1 MAKIS
6 LYDFYNKIIQTDE
19 FIIQA
24 SNTSGDDKNN
34 SNNYSIGLSFNILSL
49 SHKEK
54 LNMQIGKHEN
64 LVFSS
69 FSTNTDSAIRGAE
82 KINRKIIHNNLLKNG
97 ILNYKLDFKIFISC
111 LTKYKFVI
119 SPEGNGSDCHRHYEA
134 LLCGCIPIVEYNEEI
149 VKKYEGLPILYTRDY
164 TEITPEYLNMV
175 YKRMLFQ
182 KYNFFKLML
191 SYYSKSD
198 REEIKE
204 KGNFWCQKLLGK
216 KAYN

>member
-1 MAKIS
+1 MPKIS
-6 LYDFYNKIIQTDE
+6 LYDFYNKIIEPDE

-49 SHKEK
+49 THKEK
-54 LNMQIGKHEN
+54 LYMQIGKHEN

-69 FSTNTDSAIRGAE
+69 FSINTDNIRRGTE

-97 ILNYKLDFKIFISC
+97 ILNYKLDYQRFIFC

-134 LLCGCIPIVEYNEEI
+134 LLCGCIPIVEYNEKI
-149 VKKYEGLPILYTRDY
+149 VKKYEGLPILYTKDY
-164 TEITPEYLNMV
+164 SELTPGYLNMV
-175 YKRMLFQ
+175 YRRMIFQ
-182 KYNFFKLML
+182 KYNFSKLML
-191 SYYSKSD
+191 SYFSEND

-204 KGNFWCQKLLGK
+204 KGNFWCQELFGK

>member
-1 MAKIS
+1 MAIIS
-6 LYDFYNKIIQTDE
+6 LYDFYNKIIQPRE

-24 SNTSGDDKNN
+24 SDTSGYDKNN
-34 SNNYSIGLSFNILSL
+34 SNNYSIGLSKNVFILTN
-49 SHKEK
+49 KEK
-54 LNMQIGKHEN
+54 IFMQIGKHEN

-69 FSTNTDSAIRGAE
+69 FSTHTDSFRRGGE

-97 ILNYKLDFKIFISC
+97 IFNYKLDYERFIYC

-134 LLCGCIPIVEYNEEI
+134 LLCGCIPIVEYNKEI
-149 VKKYEGLPILYTRDY
+149 EKKYKGLPILYTKDY
-164 TEITPEYLNMV
+164 TEITPQYLNLV
-175 YKRMLFQ
+175 YRKMIYQ
-182 KYNFFKLML
+182 KYNFSKLMF
-191 SYYSKSD
+191 SYFSESD

-204 KGNFWCQKLLGK
+204 KGNFWCYTLLRK